1 MAEKHTFFFFFLG
14 NTNFQ
19 KLITFHNSKTT
30 AVFKRRSSGSAD
42 FLSLHSKLNQQ
53 IIKINPL
60 LNLPLWRTLNNQMY
74 FSQLVVTFLF
84 KNGFDCK
91 PRIRH
96 SHRLTRSPQA
106 TLLTWATIDII
117 KSTLRCNT
125 PKQHEQCTKCSLTD
139 PVF

>member
-1 MAEKHTFFFFFLG
+1 MSNSCIIKFDNGRKTYLLLLFFFLG

-60 LNLPLWRTLNNQMY
+60 LNLPLWRTLMY
-74 FSQLVVTFLF
+74 SFTVSCNIFFQEWIRLKTTNSSFPSIHR
-84 KNGFDCK
+84 K
-91 PRIRH
+91 PIGHIALLGNYRH
-96 SHRLTRSPQA
+96 HKINFT
-106 TLLTWATIDII
+106 
-117 KSTLRCNT
+117 
-125 PKQHEQCTKCSLTD
+125 E
-139 PVF
+139 

>member
-1 MAEKHTFFFFFLG
+1 MAEKHTFFFFFFLG

-60 LNLPLWRTLNNQMY
+60 LNLPLWRTLMY
-74 FSQLVVTFLF
+74 
-84 KNGFDCK
+84 
-91 PRIRH
+91 
-96 SHRLTRSPQA
+96 
-106 TLLTWATIDII
+106 
-117 KSTLRCNT
+117 
-125 PKQHEQCTKCSLTD
+125 SLT
-139 PVF
+139 VSCNIFFQEWIRL